1 MAAAVVAAARMVD
14 AADGVVSAAAK
25 AVASVQIA
33 QNVANALNE
42 VTSRMHAVANAPK
55 AAQAAT
61 LEVSDQ
67 IVNAKSPAWM
77 TVAIK
82 THLRNPQNWRTTP
95 MATGHHAKGANA
107 ATADVGAHAVASV
120 LHKCR
125 LAKQTHQQMKRF
137 TPLKQTSMQHNA
149 SKMVN
154 PCRHKASAAMN
165 AASAVV
171 ASVPGVS
178 AKPERVCQTTAWHRM
193 HLTPLMHQS
202 HKNMRIRQRQCT
214 RQWPPHPRPCPRSA
228 RLLYP

>member
-1 MAAAVVAAARMVD
+1 
-14 AADGVVSAAAK
+14 
-25 AVASVQIA
+25 
-33 QNVANALNE
+33 
-42 VTSRMHAVANAPK
+42 
-55 AAQAAT
+55 
-61 LEVSDQ
+61 
-67 IVNAKSPAWM
+67 
-77 TVAIK
+77 
-82 THLRNPQNWRTTP
+82 

-178 AKPERVCQTTAWHRM
+178 AKPEQVCDRPNDDVTHRFAQE
-193 HLTPLMHQS
+193 PCECGGEQ
-202 HKNMRIRQRQCT
+202 K
-214 RQWPPHPRPCPRSA
+214 HPGDGQQANFQVAGLNGRHA
-228 RLLYP
+228 RLRVPAAQAATMADSDSIASACSASPAGWLP

>member
-1 MAAAVVAAARMVD
+1 MTAPNALKNLKRAT
-14 AADGVVSAAAK
+14 VSA
-25 AVASVQIA
+25 
-33 QNVANALNE
+33 
-42 VTSRMHAVANAPK
+42 MK

-61 LEVSDQ
+61 HVLSDQ
-67 IVNAKSPAWM
+67 SVNAKSPAWM

-95 MATGHHAKGANA
+95 MATDRHAKGANA
-107 ATADVGAHAVASV
+107 TTADADAHAVASV

-125 LAKQTHQQMKRF
+125 PAKQTHLQMKRF
-137 TPLKQTSMQHNA
+137 TPLTQTSMQHNA
-149 SKMVN
+149 SKTVN
-154 PCRHKASAAMN
+154 PCRHKASVAMN

-202 HKNMRIRQRQCT
+202 HKNMRIRQRQRT

>member
-1 MAAAVVAAARMVD
+1 MDD
-14 AADGVVSAAAK
+14 AADAVVNVPNAVKHALTAMTAPNALKNLKCATVSA
-25 AVASVQIA
+25 
-33 QNVANALNE
+33 
-42 VTSRMHAVANAPK
+42 MK

-61 LEVSDQ
+61 HVVSDLS
-67 IVNAKSPAWM
+67 VNAKSPAWM

-95 MATGHHAKGANA
+95 MATDRHAKGANA
-107 ATADVGAHAVASV
+107 TTADADAHAVASV

-193 HLTPLMHQS
+193 YLTQIMHQS